1 MGDFDHCAVD
11 SNFCRLFSFWMY
23 ASKIFQVE
31 ALYVHDA
38 YDVVATAVL
47 GAKVLENIKFDNAI
61 VGLKILMVTSW

>member
-1 MGDFDHCAVD
+1 
-11 SNFCRLFSFWMY
+11 MY
-23 ASKIFQVE
+23 ASKIFQFE
-31 ALYVHDA
+31 AFSVYVHDA

>member
-1 MGDFDHCAVD
+1 MF
-11 SNFCRLFSFWMY
+11 
-23 ASKIFQVE
+23 IFV
-31 ALYVHDA
+31 YVHDA